1 MEKLLEQAYDYQK
14 NGKYKDSTEQFL
26 KLRENKEC
34 YEIATMEIAKNY
46 KMANNPIKAIDYFA
60 ELVNYNNEN
69 QEAVKE
75 LSQTACLSKNY
86 EKAEKTLKEIF
97 DKTNKNIFLI
107 ELIKIYFDK
116 NDIEQVEKYIL
127 ESENIDKENLE
138 LKILKAKLKKNQG
151 YLTKAIE
158 IFKQLLNQMENKE
171 DVYIE
176 LADIYSLKG
185 EYKESIE
192 YFEKV
197 ADKKNYKR
205 KLF

>member
-138 LKILKAKLKKNQG
+138 FKILKAKLKKNQG
-151 YLTKAIE
+151 YLTKAI
-158 IFKQLLNQMENKE
+158 
-171 DVYIE
+171 
-176 LADIYSLKG
+176 
-185 EYKESIE
+185 
-192 YFEKV
+192 
-197 ADKKNYKR
+197 
-205 KLF
+205 